1 MTSCGGFAPG
11 LVGTVGFAIY
21 SGGSIFQ
28 ARGTAGISE
37 LPTSSGQYE
46 ASVSLIVP
54 AAYVIVWDDGN
65 GHYANENVNIVTY
78 P

>member
-1 MTSCGGFAPG
+1 M
-11 LVGTVGFAIY
+11 
-21 SGGSIFQ
+21 
-28 ARGTAGISE
+28 
-37 LPTSSGQYE
+37 
-46 ASVSLIVP
+46 SLIVP